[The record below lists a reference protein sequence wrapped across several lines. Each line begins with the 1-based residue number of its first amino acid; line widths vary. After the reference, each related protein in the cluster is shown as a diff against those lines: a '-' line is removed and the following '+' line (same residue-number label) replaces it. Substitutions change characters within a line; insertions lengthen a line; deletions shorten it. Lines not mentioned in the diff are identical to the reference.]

1 MNYQILRTND
11 SKSFALLE
19 NTPPSDEPKVMQL
32 FGMAAC
38 IYFYDSLPGFPSDLT
53 ILIPN
58 IPTYPVEYGF
68 VLTRGGE
75 RMFCYVVTK
84 KVAGHREAYF
94 FEVSPILL
102 LLTAYGLRTRD
113 GRSFSMPPLL
123 DVIAPDD
130 GIPINFLHISPESET
145 YCQLREGVPDTAP
158 WVPSPAAQQ
167 KNISNTTTSPANE
180 LQPKVTPIYFE
191 LGAPCFHA
199 MRINGDPGLIA
210 MSRIGGPN
218 E

>member
-1 MNYQILRTND
+1 MNYQILRIND

-19 NTPPSDEPKVMQL
+19 NTTPSDTGKVMQL

-38 IYFYDSLPGFPSDLT
+38 FFVYDSMPGFPSDLT
-53 ILIPN
+53 ILIPD

-84 KVAGHREAYF
+84 KEAEHREAHF

-113 GRSFSMPPLL
+113 GRAFSMPPLL

-130 GIPINFLHISPESET
+130 GIPINFLHVHPESET
-145 YCQLREGVPDTAP
+145 YCRLREGVPDTAP
-158 WVPSPAAQQ
+158 WVPSTAAQQ
-167 KNISNTTTSPANE
+167 KKDSNTTAPPAME
-180 LQPKVTPIYFE
+180 SRPKVTPIYFE